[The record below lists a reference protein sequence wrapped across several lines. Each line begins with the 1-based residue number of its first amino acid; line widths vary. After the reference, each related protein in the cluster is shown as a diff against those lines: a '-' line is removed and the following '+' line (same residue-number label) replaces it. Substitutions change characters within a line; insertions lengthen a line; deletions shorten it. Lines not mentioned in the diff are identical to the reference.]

1 MSTQNEWGLTERGF
15 RRPTY
20 TELLDALEYK
30 ARELFGSKAN
40 LTVRSP
46 IGLFLRIFAWI
57 LNMLFSTIEDV
68 YNSRFVDTAVGTSLY
83 NLGKAIGLKLLSEQ
97 KSSGYLQI
105 TGTPGTIVPVG
116 WLAGTVA
123 GLQFVVMAQGEIGT
137 GGTVLLPAQATT
149 AGPEGN
155 VAAGTVT
162 VVIESVGGGDGGG
175 PKFNINNLQPEGDPH
190 FAEIWE
196 NILYW
201 VGVPE
206 DDQEYFLNSWLDWY
220 DSDDV
225 KKGDYGDN
233 ARDGS
238 ESEYYEDLAERND
251 EEKYKPRNGPIK
263 DLKELAW
270 VGAFRLHPAVLTG
283 GWYYSL
289 DERKEDDNI
298 WITNTLDKVLGTFGG
313 KKINVNLADKD
324 VLLQIPGIRSPD
336 DPEDLQDETMLDVV
350 NAIIE
355 WRNGVDMDGREV
367 NLDDEENGTLIKD
380 WSKLNEICQGYIKP
394 EAQEYLAYQGGSG
407 EGALYRVTIVAA
419 SMGMKHVVKAKM
431 TIKDSRPVYLEWQED
446 P

>member
-162 VVIESVGGGDGGG
+162 VVINPGIPEGITAVTNPAAFDGGRARETDEEYRDRYYQSVDYAG
-175 PKFNINNLQPEGDPH
+175 GVNADAIRGEILQNVEGVY
-190 FAEIWE
+190 AVIVYE
-196 NILYW
+196 NDTD
-201 VGVPE
+201 E
-206 DDQEYFLNSWLDWY
+206 E
-220 DSDDV
+220 DSDGLPAHSIEAVVYGGLDGDIAKQIFRRKAAGIQTHGSKSVSVLSDSGATYTIKFSRPTLVDV
-225 KKGDYGDN
+225 WVKITDLVTDEDKFPTNGKALIKAAIIDYIGSDAN
-233 ARDGS
+233 GGTTIGEDIYYNRLPAVIYTVPGVLDFELKISSDGS
-238 ESEYYEDLAERND
+238 AYNY
-251 EEKYKPRNGPIK
+251 
-263 DLKELAW
+263 
-270 VGAFRLHPAVLTG
+270 
-283 GWYYSL
+283 
-289 DERKEDDNI
+289 DNI
-298 WITNTLDKVLGTFGG
+298 EISSRQKAVTAESKVSIT
-313 KKINVNLADKD
+313 
-324 VLLQIPGIRSPD
+324 
-336 DPEDLQDETMLDVV
+336 
-350 NAIIE
+350 
-355 WRNGVDMDGREV
+355 
-367 NLDDEENGTLIKD
+367 
-380 WSKLNEICQGYIKP
+380 
-394 EAQEYLAYQGGSG
+394 
-407 EGALYRVTIVAA
+407 
-419 SMGMKHVVKAKM
+419 
-431 TIKDSRPVYLEWQED
+431 
-446 P
+446 

>member
-1 MSTQNEWGLTERGF
+1 MADE
-15 RRPTY
+15 
-20 TELLDALEYK
+20 
-30 ARELFGSKAN
+30 
-40 LTVRSP
+40 
-46 IGLFLRIFAWI
+46 
-57 LNMLFSTIEDV
+57 
-68 YNSRFVDTAVGTSLY
+68 
-83 NLGKAIGLKLLSEQ
+83 
-97 KSSGYLQI
+97 
-105 TGTPGTIVPVG
+105 
-116 WLAGTVA
+116 LAGR
-123 GLQFVVMAQGEIGT
+123 
-137 GGTVLLPAQATT
+137 
-149 AGPEGN
+149 
-155 VAAGTVT
+155 GTVT

>member
-1 MSTQNEWGLTERGF
+1 MTDARSRGSALVMVIWTIAVLSVIVMSFAVEAKLQASVNVYVRERAQLETLVDAGRVLGEMIVANHQDAPAWSEDEKLDELLTEDRWILEKRQLKQSGATVTIGPVVVDEKLPDDF
-15 RRPTY
+15 RARDAADAA
-20 TELLDALEYK
+20 DAL
-30 ARELFGSKAN
+30 
-40 LTVRSP
+40 
-46 IGLFLRIFAWI
+46 
-57 LNMLFSTIEDV
+57 
-68 YNSRFVDTAVGTSLY
+68 
-83 NLGKAIGLKLLSEQ
+83 
-97 KSSGYLQI
+97 
-105 TGTPGTIVPVG
+105 
-116 WLAGTVA
+116 AGR
-123 GLQFVVMAQGEIGT
+123 
-137 GGTVLLPAQATT
+137 
-149 AGPEGN
+149 
-155 VAAGTVT
+155 GTVT

-190 FAEIWE
+190 FAELWE

-225 KKGDYGDN
+225 KKGDYGDG

-238 ESEYYEDLAERND
+238 ESEYYEDLADQND

-263 DLKELAW
+263 ELKELAW

-283 GWYYSL
+283 GWYYADGRK
-289 DERKEDDNI
+289 DEDNL
-298 WITNTLDKVLGTFGG
+298 WITNTLDKVLTTFGG
-313 KKINVNLADKD
+313 AKINVNLAARD

-336 DPEDLQDETMLDVV
+336 TPEDLEDETMLDVV
-350 NAIIE
+350 NAILE

-380 WSKLNEICQGYIKP
+380 WSKLNEICQSYIRP
-394 EAQEYLAYQGGSG
+394 AAQEYLAYQGGAG
-407 EGALYRVTIVAA
+407 EGALYRMTITAA

-431 TIKDSRPVYLEWQED
+431 TIKESRPVYLEWQED

>member
-1 MSTQNEWGLTERGF
+1 MTAARSRGSALVMVIWTIAGLSVIVMSFAVEAKLQASVNVFVRERAQLETLVDAG
-15 RRPTY
+15 RVLGETNVANHQSAAAY
-20 TELLDALEYK
+20 SEDEDLEELLEDD
-30 ARELFGSKAN
+30 R
-40 LTVRSP
+40 
-46 IGLFLRIFAWI
+46 WI
-57 LNMLFSTIEDV
+57 LEKRQLKQSGATVTIGPLV
-68 YNSRFVDTAVGTSLY
+68 VDEKLPDDLRAGDEVAV
-83 NLGKAIGLKLLSEQ
+83 ADE
-97 KSSGYLQI
+97 
-105 TGTPGTIVPVG
+105 
-116 WLAGTVA
+116 LAGR
-123 GLQFVVMAQGEIGT
+123 
-137 GGTVLLPAQATT
+137 
-149 AGPEGN
+149 
-155 VAAGTVT
+155 GTVT

-238 ESEYYEDLAERND
+238 ESEYYEDLAEQND

-324 VLLQIPGIRSPD
+324 VLLQIPGIRSSD

-407 EGALYRVTIVAA
+407 EGALYRVTITAA

>member
-1 MSTQNEWGLTERGF
+1 MKRTGKRIVSVLLALVLVCGLTTAPAMAAG
-15 RRPTY
+15 TY
-20 TELLDALEYK
+20 DPAAALSYAK
-30 ARELFGSKAN
+30 AHWNDGKGLCAEFVRKCLRAGGRKVTAN
-40 LTVRSP
+40 GCTTMVRQLKQSGATVT
-46 IGLFLRIFAWI
+46 IGPLVVDEKLPDDLRAGD
-57 LNMLFSTIEDV
+57 EA
-68 YNSRFVDTAVGTSLY
+68 AV
-83 NLGKAIGLKLLSEQ
+83 ADE
-97 KSSGYLQI
+97 
-105 TGTPGTIVPVG
+105 
-116 WLAGTVA
+116 LAGR
-123 GLQFVVMAQGEIGT
+123 
-137 GGTVLLPAQATT
+137 
-149 AGPEGN
+149 
-155 VAAGTVT
+155 GTVT

-289 DERKEDDNI
+289 DERKEDDTI

>member
-1 MSTQNEWGLTERGF
+1 MTAARSRGSALVMVIWTIAVLSVIVMSFAVEAKLQASVNVFVRERAQLETLVDAGRVLGEMIVANHQNAVAYSEDEDLE
-15 RRPTY
+15 
-20 TELLDALEYK
+20 ELLEDD
-30 ARELFGSKAN
+30 R
-40 LTVRSP
+40 
-46 IGLFLRIFAWI
+46 WI
-57 LNMLFSTIEDV
+57 LEKRQLKQSGATVTIGPLV
-68 YNSRFVDTAVGTSLY
+68 VDEKLPDDLRAGDEAAV
-83 NLGKAIGLKLLSEQ
+83 ADE
-97 KSSGYLQI
+97 
-105 TGTPGTIVPVG
+105 
-116 WLAGTVA
+116 LAGR
-123 GLQFVVMAQGEIGT
+123 
-137 GGTVLLPAQATT
+137 
-149 AGPEGN
+149 
-155 VAAGTVT
+155 GTVT

-336 DPEDLQDETMLDVV
+336 DPDDLQDETMLDVV

-407 EGALYRVTIVAA
+407 EGALYRVTIIAA

>member
-1 MSTQNEWGLTERGF
+1 MTAARSRGSALVMVIWTIAVLSVIVMSFAVEAKLQASVNVFVRERAQLETLVDAGRVLGEMIVANHQNAVAYSEDEDLE
-15 RRPTY
+15 
-20 TELLDALEYK
+20 ELLEDD
-30 ARELFGSKAN
+30 R
-40 LTVRSP
+40 
-46 IGLFLRIFAWI
+46 WI
-57 LNMLFSTIEDV
+57 LEKRQLKQSGATVTIGPLV
-68 YNSRFVDTAVGTSLY
+68 VDEKLPDDLRAGDEAAV
-83 NLGKAIGLKLLSEQ
+83 ADE
-97 KSSGYLQI
+97 
-105 TGTPGTIVPVG
+105 
-116 WLAGTVA
+116 LAGR
-123 GLQFVVMAQGEIGT
+123 
-137 GGTVLLPAQATT
+137 
-149 AGPEGN
+149 
-155 VAAGTVT
+155 GTVT

-225 KKGDYGDN
+225 KKGDYGDG

-238 ESEYYEDLAERND
+238 ESEYYEDLAEQND

-263 DLKELAW
+263 ELKELAW

-283 GWYYSL
+283 GWYYADGRK
-289 DERKEDDNI
+289 DEDNL
-298 WITNTLDKVLGTFGG
+298 WITNTLDKVLTTFGG
-313 KKINVNLADKD
+313 AKINVNLAARD

-336 DPEDLQDETMLDVV
+336 TPEDLEDETMLDVV
-350 NAIIE
+350 NAILE

-380 WSKLNEICQGYIKP
+380 WSKLNEICQGYIRP
-394 EAQEYLAYQGGSG
+394 AAQEYLAYQGGAG
-407 EGALYRVTIVAA
+407 EGALYRMTITAA

-431 TIKDSRPVYLEWQED
+431 TIKESRPVYLEWQED